1 MTVLCQYPFT
11 PLPWYRFVTCQPTK
25 KHSSVNKQSKFQ
37 QVFQSLYKHKQK
49 SVTSGNSFIS
59 SNLRQNESNK
69 FLTVPQSFCCFY
81 QQFCG
86 VDICQI
92 AIRYYT
98 TFTRCDEERTCI
110 NMEIISGLILHP
122 CRLVRNFCLVY
133 QYSRTP
139 ESFCHLIKVI
149 DVNTGNTTM
158 HKLQRRSTFQTHSYC
173 AVTLL

>member
-1 MTVLCQYPFT
+1 MQKRWRFKKWQYFASIHLLHYHGT
-11 PLPWYRFVTCQPTK
+11 GLSHVNQQK

-37 QVFQSLYKHKQK
+37 QVFLSLYKHKQK

-98 TFTRCDEERTCI
+98 TFTRCGEERTCI

-122 CRLVRNFCLVY
+122 CRLVRNFC
-133 QYSRTP
+133 
-139 ESFCHLIKVI
+139 
-149 DVNTGNTTM
+149 
-158 HKLQRRSTFQTHSYC
+158 
-173 AVTLL
+173 